1 MRRAIQWSALLL
13 LINLCSLP
21 NLVAQEEAED
31 DGVIRL
37 DVIVAAMQQNH
48 AAADERFV
56 GKQLQVQG
64 RALRVVRYRLNK
76 DEPTQYILTLGASM
90 ANVNG
95 PGPIPDIS
103 FIFPNKERPGL
114 ADITPGA
121 LVVVRGTCRDN
132 ESSANGLQLRFDDC
146 RLIRILKAPEGSDV
160 TDPSAPD
167 RPGSHPTV
175 PRPTRPVRG
184 GFPALPPMGA
194 PAPMP

>member
-1 MRRAIQWSALLL
+1 MRRAVVWSALLL
-13 LINLCSLP
+13 LTNLCTAA

-37 DVIVAAMQQNH
+37 DVIVGAMQQNH

-64 RALRVVRYRLNK
+64 RAIRVVRYRLNK
-76 DEPTQYILTLGASM
+76 DEPTQYILTLGAST
-90 ANVNG
+90 ANLNG
-95 PGPIPDIS
+95 GPISDIS

-160 TDPSAPD
+160 TDPTAPD
-167 RPGSHPTV
+167 RPGSHPTA
-175 PRPTRPVRG
+175 PRPARPARG
-184 GFPALPPMGA
+184 GFPVLPPMGA